1 MFVMKKELS
10 SIGTRAV
17 IVAIT
22 SLLGGVCFAD
32 EGPKYTYGEV
42 GYAHVDLDDFNEA
55 DGDQI
60 GIGGSLALTDML
72 HIFGSYAQGEVD
84 GSNFPNID
92 TTSANA
98 GLGLNYAVSPTID
111 LVGRMSYVYS
121 KAELNN
127 FDVDDSGFGVSG
139 GVRAM
144 LTPQLELN
152 GGIGYVDFGDD
163 NNDTSLDLGAV
174 YSFTEMFA
182 VTANASFSDDVSA
195 VGVGLRLYFGA

>member
-1 MFVMKKELS
+1 MNREFS
-10 SIGTRAV
+10 SALGRTA

-22 SLLGGVCFAD
+22 SLLGSVCFAD

-42 GYAHVDLDDFNEA
+42 GYAHVELDDFNEA
-55 DGDQI
+55 DGDEI
-60 GIGGSLALTDML
+60 GVSGSLALTDML

-111 LVGRMSYVYS
+111 LVGRVSYVYT
-121 KAELNN
+121 KVELNN
-127 FDVDDSGFGVSG
+127 FDEDDSGIGLSG

-144 LTPQLELN
+144 VTPQLELN
-152 GGIGYVDFGDD
+152 GGVSYVDFGND
-163 NNDTSLDLGAV
+163 NNDTALDLGAV

-182 VTANASFSDDVSA
+182 VTANASFSDDVTA